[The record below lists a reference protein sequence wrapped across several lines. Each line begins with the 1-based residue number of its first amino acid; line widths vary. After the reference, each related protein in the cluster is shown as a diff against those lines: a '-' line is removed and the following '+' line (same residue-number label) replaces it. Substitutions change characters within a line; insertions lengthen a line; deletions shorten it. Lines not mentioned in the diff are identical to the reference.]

1 MSLCLLTLPALCDCA
16 SWNVFLFPKIKSMLE
31 GTHFVLAEE
40 VKAKTTEV
48 LNIPTENDL
57 CDCFEQSQLHMQ
69 LCLNSEGDLK

>member
-1 MSLCLLTLPALCDCA
+1 
-16 SWNVFLFPKIKSMLE
+16 MLE

-57 CDCFEQSQLHMQ
+57 GHCFEQWQLHMW
-69 LCLNSEGDLK
+69 LC